1 MFYTKDHKTGYI
13 FDPWNYLGPKRRKLL
28 EESWAGIFR
37 TGILNELPVN
47 QIAKSFS
54 EDEGRPTKEIYTA
67 LGVSLLQQMQDFT
80 DDETVNQ
87 LAFNEQW
94 HYALDISDES
104 DTAKYLCHK
113 TLWNIRQLVT
123 EQELDTVMFQKITD
137 KLADIFSVDPS
148 KQRLDSVHIYSNMRH
163 LGRIRIISNTIH
175 KFLVNLKRQHQEIFD
190 SLPKELVDTY
200 LSEKALSCFSMV
212 KPSDSQKKLDIVCRE
227 LFSLIQQMNAHPE
240 VTDMSSFKLLQRVL
254 KEQCTIKEAV
264 DDHPAEV
271 VIKPAKEISSDS
283 LQNPSDPEAG
293 YDGHKGQGYQA
304 QIMETYVE
312 KEPDQD
318 QEKALRLITYVKV
331 ESACAHDVHAL
342 IPALEAVNERDL
354 KPEQVLADSLYGSDE
369 NLEQAKEMGVEVISP
384 AMGSYRG
391 DRIPLS
397 DFTFTGQGEV
407 VICPQGQTPEKIR
420 RKKDRFRVAFDSKRC
435 AVCPLVDH
443 CPARPGKKHHYLAY
457 EYKTFRL
464 VRRRQ
469 EEQTATFKNSYRYR
483 SGVEGAI
490 STLDRKTG
498 IKHLRVRGLKAVR
511 YCVNLKAAGVNI
523 LRATAFKIKEKARL
537 LAQKAGQSSIYNPFS
552 VVKEQLLRIFGSPV
566 YCWADDYCQFRSYA
580 A

>member
-28 EESWAGIFR
+28 EESWAGLFR
-37 TGILNELPVN
+37 KDILNELPVN

-67 LGVSLLQQMQDFT
+67 LGVSLLQQMQDLT
-80 DDETVNQ
+80 DDETVSQ

-123 EQELDTVMFQKITD
+123 DQDLDTVMFQKVTD
-137 KLADIFSVDPS
+137 KLADIFPVDSS
-148 KQRLDSVHIYSNMRH
+148 KQRLDSVHIHSNMRH
-163 LGRIRIISNTIH
+163 MGRIRIISDTIH
-175 KFLVNLKRQHQEIFD
+175 KFLVNLKRQHQEIFE

-227 LFSLIQQMNAHPE
+227 LFNLVQQMNAHPE

-254 KEQCTIKEAV
+254 KEQCTVKEAM
-264 DDHPAEV
+264 DDQPAEV
-271 VIKPAKEISSDS
+271 VVKPAKEISSDS

-312 KEPDQD
+312 KEPDEE
-318 QEKALRLITYVKV
+318 QEKALRLITYVAV

-342 IPALEAVNERDL
+342 IPSLEAVKERDL
-354 KPEQVLADSLYGSDE
+354 LPVQVLADSLYGSDD
-369 NLEQAKEMGVEVISP
+369 NLNQAKEMGVDVISP
-384 AMGSYRG
+384 AMGSYRE

-397 DFTFTGQGEV
+397 DFIFTGQGEV
-407 VICPQGQTPEKIR
+407 AHCPQGQDPEKIR
-420 RKKDRFRVAFDSKRC
+420 RKKDRFRVAFDSNHC
-435 AVCPLVDH
+435 ALCPLVDR
-443 CPARPGKKHHYLAY
+443 CPARPGKKHHYLGY
-457 EYKTFRL
+457 DYKAFRL
-464 VRRRQ
+464 AQRRHQ
-469 EEQTATFKNSYRYR
+469 EETATFKNRYRYR
-483 SGVEGAI
+483 SGVEGTI

-498 IKHLRVRGLKAVR
+498 IKHLRVRGFKAVR
-511 YCVNLKAAGVNI
+511 YCVNLKAAGINI
-523 LRATAFKIKEKARL
+523 LRAAAFKIKEKARL
-537 LAQKAGQSSIYNPFS
+537 LAQKAGQSRAYNPFWI
-552 VVKEQLLRIFGSPV
+552 VKEHFLKYFWSPTLI
-566 YCWADDYCQFRSYA
+566 WADHYCQTCKHA